1 MDDWKSVLSTVESK
15 VNIGNDGALYVW
27 RRKGK
32 EFLPECCD
40 STVQHAASVMVWGSM
55 YWHGLGSLVKM
66 EGRLGSTAYQQVL
79 EEHMPTNAAALI
91 RDDFDL

>member
-1 MDDWKSVLSTVESK
+1 MDDWKTVLSTVESK

-32 EFLPECCD
+32 EFLSECCD

-55 YWHGLGSLVKM
+55 CWHGLGYLVKL
-66 EGRLGSTAYQQVL
+66 EGRLGSTAHQQVL
-79 EEHMPTNAAALI
+79 KEHMPTNVAALI